1 MPACTVLATRGRS
14 VSAATLSPAL
24 VISITRDVLLEGQ
37 VGWSCARE
45 EHSMNNQRC
54 LYVRVG

>member
-54 LYVRVG
+54 LYV